1 MLSSR
6 TLRYIIGVSKFCVF
20 GSVKRYHQRKS
31 IENAFR
37 IGRPRKTTD
46 RIDRLIVR
54 HAVKTKGQSYLT
66 KIASRGA
73 HSPVRGHPRG
83 SKFVPLNSWGRGSY

>member
-66 KIASRGA
+66 KIASRG
-73 HSPVRGHPRG
+73 PIPRLEVTPG
-83 SKFVPLNSWGRGSY
+83 GRNLYH